1 MLEFEFVKT
10 ADVNYEFIVKNITDV
25 IDWLYRM
32 EDITINDI
40 DDFNNLLNRNIFIKW
55 YIEDNIT
62 DYDTFLKDNSY
73 MMYRII

>member
-62 DYDTFLKDNSY
+62 DYDTYLKDNSY